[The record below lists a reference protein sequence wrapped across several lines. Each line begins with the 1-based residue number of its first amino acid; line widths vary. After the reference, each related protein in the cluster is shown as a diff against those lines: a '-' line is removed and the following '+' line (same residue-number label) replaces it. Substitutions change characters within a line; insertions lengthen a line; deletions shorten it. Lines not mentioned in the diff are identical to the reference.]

1 MDKNLSENLNSL
13 AELLPEG
20 LTEHAVDEIA
30 QLVNSVITERVDSEV
45 EGLITKVNA
54 FLRMK
59 VDEIKNYA
67 LKELEH
73 NEEFVRNGQIYE
85 NMKSMMS
92 VELNK
97 KDTESAIS
105 ELVNVNEETQENV
118 TILTKEVEKLM
129 EENEKMISVTEAL
142 QGKVKLLEK
151 EKVELA
157 EEAENLVESQ
167 QLPFESSEKAVMV
180 SNTEEGSV
188 TAERQEVQSVN
199 EFLTPEVMR
208 FMPIAE

>member
-59 VDEIKNYA
+59 VDEIKDYA

-129 EENEKMISVTEAL
+129 EENEKFISVAEAL
-142 QGKVKLLEK
+142 QGKIKLLEK
-151 EKVELA
+151 EKAELA

>member
-151 EKVELA
+151 EKAELA

>member
-1 MDKNLSENLNSL
+1 MDNNLSENLNSL

-20 LTEHAVDEIA
+20 LTEHAVEEIA

-59 VDEIKNYA
+59 VDEIKSYA
-67 LKELEH
+67 LKELEQ

-97 KDTESAIS
+97 GDTESAIS
-105 ELVNVNEETQENV
+105 ELVNVNEEAQENV
-118 TILTKEVEKLM
+118 STLTKEVERLM
-129 EENEKMISVTEAL
+129 EENEKVISITEAL

-151 EKVELA
+151 EKAELA

-180 SNTEEGSV
+180 SNSEEGSV
-188 TAERQEVQSVN
+188 AAEKVEIQNIN

>member
-129 EENEKMISVTEAL
+129 EENEKFISVAEAL
-142 QGKVKLLEK
+142 QGKIKLLEK
-151 EKVELA
+151 EKAELA

-188 TAERQEVQSVN
+188 AAERQEVQSVN

>member
-1 MDKNLSENLNSL
+1 
-13 AELLPEG
+13 
-20 LTEHAVDEIA
+20 
-30 QLVNSVITERVDSEV
+30 
-45 EGLITKVNA
+45 
-54 FLRMK
+54 MK

-151 EKVELA
+151 EKAELA

>member
-142 QGKVKLLEK
+142 QGKVKLLQK
-151 EKVELA
+151 EKAELA

>member
-129 EENEKMISVTEAL
+129 EENEKFISVAEAL
-142 QGKVKLLEK
+142 QGKIKLLEK
-151 EKVELA
+151 EKAELA

>member
-105 ELVNVNEETQENV
+105 ELVNVNEESQENV

-129 EENEKMISVTEAL
+129 EENEKFISVAEAL
-142 QGKVKLLEK
+142 QGKIKLLEK
-151 EKVELA
+151 EKAELA

-188 TAERQEVQSVN
+188 AAERQEVQSVN

>member
-1 MDKNLSENLNSL
+1 MDNNLSENLNSL

-20 LTEHAVDEIA
+20 LTEHAVEEIA

-59 VDEIKNYA
+59 VDEIKSYA
-67 LKELEH
+67 LKELEQ

-97 KDTESAIS
+97 NDTESAIS
-105 ELVNVNEETQENV
+105 ELVNVNEESQENV

-129 EENEKMISVTEAL
+129 EENEKFISVAEAL
-142 QGKVKLLEK
+142 QGKIKLLEK
-151 EKVELA
+151 EKAELA

-180 SNTEEGSV
+180 SNSEEGSV
-188 TAERQEVQSVN
+188 AADEEIQNIN

-208 FMPIAE
+208 FMPMTE

>member
-105 ELVNVNEETQENV
+105 ELVNVNEESQENV

-129 EENEKMISVTEAL
+129 EENEKFISVAEAL
-142 QGKVKLLEK
+142 QGKIKLLEK
-151 EKVELA
+151 EKAELA